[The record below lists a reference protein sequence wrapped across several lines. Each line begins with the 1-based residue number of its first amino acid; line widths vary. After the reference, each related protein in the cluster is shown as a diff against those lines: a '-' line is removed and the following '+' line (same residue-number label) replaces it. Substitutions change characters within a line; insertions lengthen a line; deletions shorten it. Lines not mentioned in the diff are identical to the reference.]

1 VPTLGQNWHMRSTIG
16 NILGLAFALLLA
28 SEANAQT
35 YPTQTIKIVVP
46 FPPGGGVDVV
56 ARVIAP
62 RLSESLGQSVI
73 VENRGGAGGSVG
85 ATFVAQ
91 APKDGYT
98 LLLGTASTHG
108 TNPNVYT
115 KLAYDPVRDF
125 APVALITQAPLMLV
139 ANNDLPVKNAAE
151 LVALAKQKPGT
162 LAFGSYGT
170 GSSNHLVAELLN
182 TMAGIET
189 HHIPYRGSAPM
200 MTDLIG
206 GRIQF
211 AFDGIAVTLGYIR
224 GGTVRLLGVST
235 GKRSPVLPD
244 EPTIAES
251 AVPGF
256 ESAVWFGL
264 FAPAG
269 TPKAVIELLNS
280 KVNAALAPPEVR
292 EGFLKV
298 GNEPVGGG
306 PDVLA
311 AKVQAEL
318 QKWTTIVRDKNIRID
333 QQ

>member
-1 VPTLGQNWHMRSTIG
+1 
-16 NILGLAFALLLA
+16 
-28 SEANAQT
+28 
-35 YPTQTIKIVVP
+35 
-46 FPPGGGVDVV
+46 VV

-62 RLSESLGQSVI
+62 RLTDLLGQPVI
-73 VENRGGAGGSVG
+73 VENKPGAGASIG
-85 ATFVAQ
+85 ATAVAQ

-125 APVALITQAPLMLV
+125 APVALITEAPLMLV
-139 ANNDLPVKNAAE
+139 ANKDVRVKN
-151 LVALAKQKPGT
+151 VADLIAMAKQKPGA
-162 LAFGSYGT
+162 LSFGSYGT

-182 TMAGIET
+182 TMAGVEAS
-189 HHIPYRGSAPM
+189 HIPYRGSAPM

-224 GGTVRLLGVST
+224 GNTIRLLGVST
-235 GKRSPVLPD
+235 SKRSPVLPD

-256 ESAVWFGL
+256 ESSVWFGL

-269 TPKAVIELLNS
+269 TPRAVVDLLNS

-298 GNEPVGGG
+298 GNEPAGGG

-311 AKVQAEL
+311 AKVQTEL
-318 QKWTTIVRDKNIRID
+318 QKWTTIVREKNIRIE
-333 QQ
+333 Q

>member
-1 VPTLGQNWHMRSTIG
+1 MR
-16 NILGLAFALLLA
+16 LAIRSARAVAVAALVVTA
-28 SEANAQT
+28 SVTSRAAD
-35 YPTQTIKIVVP
+35 YPSQTIKIVVP

-62 RLSESLGQSVI
+62 RLSELLGQSVI
-73 VENRGGAGGSVG
+73 IENRGGAGGSVG

-91 APKDGYT
+91 APRDGYT
-98 LLLGTASTHG
+98 LLMGTASTHG

-115 KLAYDPVRDF
+115 KLGYDPVRDF
-125 APVALITQAPLMLV
+125 APVALITSAPLMLV
-139 ANNDLPVKNAAE
+139 ANNDLPVKTAAD
-151 LVALAKQKPGT
+151 LIALAKKPGT
-162 LAFGSYGT
+162 LSFGSYGT

-189 HHIPYRGSAPM
+189 NHIPYRGSAPM

-224 GGTVRLLGVST
+224 GNTIRLLGVST
-235 GKRSPVLPD
+235 SKRSPVLPD

-256 ESAVWFGL
+256 ESSVWFGL

-269 TPKAVIELLNS
+269 TPKPVVDLLNS

-292 EGFLKV
+292 EGFLRV

-306 PDVLA
+306 PEVLA
-311 AKVQAEL
+311 AKVQSEL
-318 QKWTTIVRDKNIRID
+318 QKWTTIVREKNIRIE
-333 QQ
+333 Q

>member
-1 VPTLGQNWHMRSTIG
+1 MHLAIRSACAC
-16 NILGLAFALLLA
+16 AFAFAAAALVVA
-28 SEANAQT
+28 TSVAAGAAD
-35 YPTQTIKIVVP
+35 YPSQTIKIVVP

-62 RLSESLGQSVI
+62 RLGELLGQSVI
-73 VENRGGAGGSVG
+73 IENRGGAGGSVG

-91 APKDGYT
+91 APRDGYT
-98 LLLGTASTHG
+98 LLMGTASTHG

-115 KLAYDPVRDF
+115 KLGYDPVRDF
-125 APVALITQAPLMLV
+125 APVALITSAPLMLV
-139 ANNDLPVKNAAE
+139 ANNDLPVKTAAD
-151 LVALAKQKPGT
+151 LIALAKKPGT
-162 LAFGSYGT
+162 LSFGSYGT

-189 HHIPYRGSAPM
+189 NHIPYRGSAPM

-224 GGTVRLLGVST
+224 GNTIRLLGVST

-251 AVPGF
+251 AIPGF
-256 ESAVWFGL
+256 ESSVWFGL

-269 TPKAVIELLNS
+269 TPKAVVDLLNA

-292 EGFLKV
+292 EGFLRA
-298 GNEPVGGG
+298 GNEPAGGG
-306 PDVLA
+306 PEILA
-311 AKVQAEL
+311 AKGQTEL
-318 QKWTTIVRDKNIRID
+318 QKWTTIVREKNIRIE
-333 QQ
+333 Q

>member
-1 VPTLGQNWHMRSTIG
+1 MRTIVR
-16 NILGLAFALLLA
+16 LACAFALAVQFA
-28 SEANAQT
+28 SGAAHAADYPSQT
-35 YPTQTIKIVVP
+35 VKIVVP

-62 RLSESLGQSVI
+62 RLTELLGQPVI
-73 VENRGGAGGSVG
+73 VENRPGAGGSVG
-85 ATFVAQ
+85 ATAVAQ

-115 KLAYDPVRDF
+115 KLAYDPLRDF

-139 ANNDLPVKNAAE
+139 ANKDVPVKSAAD
-151 LVALAKQKPGT
+151 LIALAKRQPGT
-162 LAFGSYGT
+162 LSFGSYGT

-189 HHIPYRGSAPM
+189 RHIPYRGSAPM
-200 MTDLIG
+200 MADVIG

-224 GGTVRLLGVST
+224 GGTVRSLGVST
-235 GKRSPVLPD
+235 SKRSPVLPD
-244 EPTIAES
+244 EPTIAEA

-256 ESAVWFGL
+256 EASVWFGL

-269 TPKAVIELLNS
+269 TPKAVVDLLNS
-280 KVNAALAPPEVR
+280 KVNAALAPAEVR
-292 EGFLKV
+292 DAFLKV

-311 AKVQAEL
+311 AKVQSEL
-318 QKWTTIVRDKNIRID
+318 TKWATIVRDKNIHID
-333 QQ
+333 Q

>member
-1 VPTLGQNWHMRSTIG
+1 M
-16 NILGLAFALLLA
+16 
-28 SEANAQT
+28 
-35 YPTQTIKIVVP
+35 
-46 FPPGGGVDVV
+46 
-56 ARVIAP
+56 
-62 RLSESLGQSVI
+62 
-73 VENRGGAGGSVG
+73 
-85 ATFVAQ
+85 
-91 APKDGYT
+91 
-98 LLLGTASTHG
+98 GTASTHG

-115 KLAYDPVRDF
+115 KLGYDPVRDF
-125 APVALITQAPLMLV
+125 APVALITSAPLMLV
-139 ANNDLPVKNAAE
+139 ANNDVPVKTAAD
-151 LVALAKQKPGT
+151 LVALAKAKPGT
-162 LAFGSYGT
+162 LSFGSYGT

-189 HHIPYRGSAPM
+189 NHIPYRGSAPM

-224 GGTVRLLGVST
+224 GNTIRLLGVST
-235 GKRSPVLPD
+235 SKRSPVLPD

-256 ESAVWFGL
+256 ESSVWFGL

-269 TPKAVIELLNS
+269 TPKAVVDLLNS

-298 GNEPVGGG
+298 GNEPAGGG

-311 AKVQAEL
+311 AKVQTEL
-318 QKWTTIVRDKNIRID
+318 QKWTTIVREKNIRIE
-333 QQ
+333 Q

>member
-1 VPTLGQNWHMRSTIG
+1 MRPIAKT
-16 NILGLAFALLLA
+16 AFAAVALILA
-28 SEANAQT
+28 GLPAQAQN
-35 YPTQTIKIVVP
+35 YPSQTIKIVVP

-62 RLSESLGQSVI
+62 RLSELLGQSVI

-85 ATFVAQ
+85 ATYVAQ
-91 APKDGYT
+91 AARDGYT

-108 TNPNVYT
+108 TNPNVYA
-115 KLAYDPVRDF
+115 KLSYDPLRDF
-125 APVALITQAPLMLV
+125 IPVALITSAPLLLV
-139 ANNDLPVKNAAE
+139 ANNDVPVKTAAD
-151 LVALAKQKPGT
+151 LIALAKVKPGT
-162 LAFGSYGT
+162 LSFGSYGN

-189 HHIPYRGSAPM
+189 NHIPYRGSAPM

-224 GGTVRLLGVST
+224 GNTIRLLGVST
-235 GKRSPVLPD
+235 SKRSPVLPD
-244 EPTIAES
+244 EPTISES

-256 ESAVWFGL
+256 EASVWFGL

-269 TPKAVIELLNS
+269 TPKAVVDLLNT

-292 EGFLKV
+292 EGFLRV
-298 GNEPVGGG
+298 GNEPAGGG

-311 AKVQAEL
+311 AKVQTEL
-318 QKWTTIVRDKNIRID
+318 QKWTTIVREKNIRIE
-333 QQ
+333 Q

>member
-1 VPTLGQNWHMRSTIG
+1 MPPTIRSVCVFAVAVLSQAG
-16 NILGLAFALLLA
+16 GLPA
-28 SEANAQT
+28 SAAD
-35 YPTQTIKIVVP
+35 YPSQTIKIVVP

-62 RLSESLGQSVI
+62 RLSEMLGQSVI
-73 VENRGGAGGSVG
+73 IENRGGSVG

-91 APKDGYT
+91 SPKDGYT
-98 LLLGTASTHG
+98 LLMGTASTHG

-115 KLAYDPVRDF
+115 KLGYDPVRDF
-125 APVALITQAPLMLV
+125 APVVLITQAPLMLV
-139 ANNDLPVKNAAE
+139 ANNDVPVKTAAD
-151 LVALAKQKPGT
+151 LVALAKAKPGA
-162 LAFGSYGT
+162 LSFGSYGT

-189 HHIPYRGSAPM
+189 THILYRGSAPM

-224 GGTVRLLGVST
+224 GSTVRLLGVST

-244 EPTIAES
+244 EPTISEA

-256 ESAVWFGL
+256 ESSVWFGL

-269 TPKAVIELLNS
+269 TPQAVVDLLNG

-311 AKVQAEL
+311 AKVQTEL
-318 QKWTTIVRDKNIRID
+318 QKWTTIVREKNIRIE
-333 QQ
+333 Q

>member
-1 VPTLGQNWHMRSTIG
+1 MRSMIRSWA
-16 NILGLAFALLLA
+16 LAGVLLSVGYAQALA
-28 SEANAQT
+28 AD
-35 YPTQTIKIVVP
+35 YPSQTIKIVVP

-62 RLSESLGQSVI
+62 RLTELLGQAVI
-73 VENRGGAGGSVG
+73 IENRGGAGGSLG
-85 ATFVAQ
+85 ATAVAQ
-91 APKDGYT
+91 APHDGYT

-108 TNPNVYT
+108 TNPNVYS

-125 APVALITQAPLMLV
+125 APVALITSAPLVLL
-139 ANNDLPVKNAAE
+139 ANNDVPVKTTAD
-151 LVALAKQKPGT
+151 LIALAKAKPGT
-162 LAFGSYGT
+162 LSFGSYGT

-189 HHIPYRGSAPM
+189 NHIPYRGSAPM

-211 AFDGIAVTLGYIR
+211 AFDGVAATLGYIR
-224 GGTVRLLGVST
+224 GGTVRLLGISSI
-235 GKRSPVLPD
+235 KRTPLHPD

-256 ESAVWFGL
+256 DATVWFGL

-269 TPKAVIELLNS
+269 TPKAAVDLLNS
-280 KVNAALAPPEVR
+280 KINVALQQPEVR

-318 QKWTTIVRDKNIRID
+318 QKWTTIVRDKNIHIEP
-333 QQ
+333 

>member
-1 VPTLGQNWHMRSTIG
+1 MRLTIRS
-16 NILGLAFALLLA
+16 AFAVAALVVA
-28 SEANAQT
+28 AGFAT
-35 YPTQTIKIVVP
+35 RAADYPSQTIKIVVP

-56 ARVIAP
+56 ARIIAP
-62 RLSESLGQSVI
+62 RLGELLGQSVI
-73 VENRGGAGGSVG
+73 IENRGGAGGSVG

-91 APKDGYT
+91 APRDGYT
-98 LLLGTASTHG
+98 LLMGTASTHG

-115 KLAYDPVRDF
+115 KLGYDPVRDF
-125 APVALITQAPLMLV
+125 APIALITSAPLMLV
-139 ANNDLPVKNAAE
+139 ANNDVPVKTAAV
-151 LVALAKQKPGT
+151 LVALAKAKPGM
-162 LAFGSYGT
+162 LSFGSYGT

-189 HHIPYRGSAPM
+189 NHIPYRGSAPM

-224 GGTVRLLGVST
+224 GNTTRLLGVST
-235 GKRSPVLPD
+235 SKRSPVLPD

-256 ESAVWFGL
+256 ESSVWFGL

-269 TPKAVIELLNS
+269 TPRAVVDLLNS

-298 GNEPVGGG
+298 GNEPAGGG

-311 AKVQAEL
+311 AKVQTEL
-318 QKWTTIVRDKNIRID
+318 QKWTTIVREKNIRIE
-333 QQ
+333 Q

>member
-1 VPTLGQNWHMRSTIG
+1 MHLAIRSAC
-16 NILGLAFALLLA
+16 AFAVAVLVLA
-28 SEANAQT
+28 ASFATHAAD
-35 YPTQTIKIVVP
+35 YPSQTIKIVVP

-62 RLSESLGQSVI
+62 RLGELLGQSVI
-73 VENRGGAGGSVG
+73 IENRGGAGGSVG

-91 APKDGYT
+91 APRDGYT
-98 LLLGTASTHG
+98 LLMGTASTHG

-115 KLAYDPVRDF
+115 KLGYDPVRDF
-125 APVALITQAPLMLV
+125 APVALITSAPLLLV
-139 ANNDLPVKNAAE
+139 ANNDVPVKSVSD
-151 LVALAKQKPGT
+151 LIALARAKPGT
-162 LAFGSYGT
+162 LSFGSYGN
-170 GSSNHLVAELLN
+170 GSSNHLVAELFN

-189 HHIPYRGSAPM
+189 NHIPYRGSAPM

-211 AFDGIAVTLGYIR
+211 AFDGIATTSGYVR
-224 GGTVRLLGVST
+224 SNTVRLLGVST
-235 GKRSPVLPD
+235 AKRSPLLPD
-244 EPTIAES
+244 GPTISET

-256 ESAVWFGL
+256 EASVWFAL

-269 TPKAVIELLNS
+269 TPKAVVDLLNS
-280 KVNAALAPPEVR
+280 KVDAALKPAEVR
-292 EGFLKV
+292 EGFLKL

-318 QKWTTIVRDKNIRID
+318 QKWPAIVRAKNIRIE
-333 QQ
+333 Q

>member
-1 VPTLGQNWHMRSTIG
+1 MRLAIRSPFAVAAL
-16 NILGLAFALLLA
+16 ILAASFAA
-28 SEANAQT
+28 HAAD
-35 YPTQTIKIVVP
+35 YPSQTIKIVVP

-62 RLSESLGQSVI
+62 RLGELLGQSVI
-73 VENRGGAGGSVG
+73 IENRGGAGGSVG

-91 APKDGYT
+91 APRDGYT
-98 LLLGTASTHG
+98 LLMGTASTHG

-115 KLAYDPVRDF
+115 KLGYDPVRDF
-125 APVALITQAPLMLV
+125 APVVLITSAPLMLV
-139 ANNDLPVKNAAE
+139 ANNDVPVKTAAD
-151 LVALAKQKPGT
+151 LVALAKAKPGT
-162 LAFGSYGT
+162 LSFGSYGT

-189 HHIPYRGSAPM
+189 NHIPYRGSAPM

-224 GGTVRLLGVST
+224 GNTIRLLGVST
-235 GKRSPVLPD
+235 SKRSPVLPD
-244 EPTIAES
+244 EPTISES

-256 ESAVWFGL
+256 QSSVWFGL

-269 TPKAVIELLNS
+269 TPKAVIDLLNS

-292 EGFLKV
+292 EGFLRV
-298 GNEPVGGG
+298 GNEPAGGG
-306 PDVLA
+306 ADVLA
-311 AKVQAEL
+311 AKVQTEL
-318 QKWTTIVRDKNIRID
+318 QKWTTIVREKNIRIE
-333 QQ
+333 Q